1 MAGKINRI
9 FERFGLATVDMGSV
23 KTEIR
28 QTREEKSKSGEDIP
42 TPERTAVEDKLEQ
55 FLEAVTTEQP
65 NPTAEQPET
74 ENPTMAR
81 TAKSVRPS
89 LPPGAEAPE
98 ATWASLSGKLPAP
111 PCGRSCG
118 RFAGSR
124 DRSRRRLTGNGYT
137 FPRASKRMRR

>member
-1 MAGKINRI
+1 
-9 FERFGLATVDMGSV
+9 MGSV
-23 KTEIR
+23 KTEIQ
-28 QTREEKSKSGEDIP
+28 QTREEKAQSGEDIP
-42 TPERTAVEDKLEQ
+42 TPERTAVEDKLEK
-55 FLEAVTTEQP
+55 FLEAVTAEQL

-74 ENPTMAR
+74 ENPTMPGLR
-81 TAKSVRPS
+81 SPVRPS

-137 FPRASKRMRR
+137 FPRASRRMRR